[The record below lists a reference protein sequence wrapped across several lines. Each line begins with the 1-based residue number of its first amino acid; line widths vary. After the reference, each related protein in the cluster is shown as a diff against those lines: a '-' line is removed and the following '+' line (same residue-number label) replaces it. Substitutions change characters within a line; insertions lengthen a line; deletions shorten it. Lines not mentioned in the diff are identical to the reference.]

1 MTFMWIVRGL
11 EMALKEQ
18 ILWKGYEG
26 YEKKIQLYSNK
37 LKKS

>member
-26 YEKKIQLYSNK
+26 YEKLYSNK